1 MHEELKMDHVE
12 RKLLLFNIIIIINN
26 IVVVAVAVYKRK
38 RCFSSEL
45 LSLI

>member
-26 IVVVAVAVYKRK
+26 IVVVAVYKRK

>member
-12 RKLLLFNIIIIINN
+12 RKLLLFNIIIINNN
-26 IVVVAVAVYKRK
+26 IVVVAVYKRK